1 MIADSRT
8 GKRLDAM
15 TESLGIGAMSLFT
28 TALILFLGAGAGLI
42 G

>member
-1 MIADSRT
+1 MIAAGRT
-8 GKRLDAM
+8 GKRPDAM
-15 TESLGIGAMSLFT
+15 TESLRIGALSFFA